1 MFIYFTVRLY
11 RSGEEF
17 MNNAFIAVILG
28 YLADF
33 LGVGIGALCTFLLCG
48 IGKNRAFPKAAEEPI
63 KKNLLLSLIFEFS
76 SGLMMATVTFRLIPD
91 SILKCGTLT
100 ALIGIFFGLLF
111 VHFAKRLTG
120 KIFPN
125 ANARLALLLSLCL
138 HNIPEGFALGNA
150 YPDILAMLVIFFA
163 MAVHNIPQGFLLT
176 FPSSKQKANKK
187 FVFALTL
194 LCGIPTAMGAF
205 FGAFSAGASASF
217 SGLMLSVAAGV
228 TLYTLIFELS
238 YEARRLCGRK
248 IIETAY
254 IIGLLFGTVIF

>member
-1 MFIYFTVRLY
+1 
-11 RSGEEF
+11 
-17 MNNAFIAVILG
+17 MNSAFVAVPLG

-33 LGVGIGALCTFLLCG
+33 LGVGIGALCAFLLCG
-48 IGKNRAFPKAAEEPI
+48 IKKKCSLSEKPI
-63 KKNLLLSLIFEFS
+63 KENMLFSLIFEFS

-91 SILKCGTLT
+91 AILKCGTLT

-111 VHFAKRLTG
+111 VHFAERLIE
-120 KIFPN
+120 KIFPHTN
-125 ANARLALLLSLCL
+125 TRFALLLSLCL

-150 YPDILAMLVIFFA
+150 YPDISAMLVIFFA

-176 FPSSKQKANKK
+176 LPSSNQKANKK
-187 FVFALTL
+187 SVFALTL
-194 LCGIPTAMGAF
+194 LCGIPTAIGAF
-205 FGAFSAGASASF
+205 FGAFSERASASF
-217 SGLMLSVAAGV
+217 SGLMLSIAAGV